1 MYGSELGSV
10 MPAPSTSFTKLLIA
24 DADRSVAF
32 YEALG
37 FTLTAR
43 DSVFARLRWAETAE
57 LYLVRQPNGHSLE
70 GRRGVGVLICFRT
83 EAVDTIADLA
93 RAAGASVDGPSD
105 QPWHTR
111 EIVVT
116 DPDGYRLNFL
126 QSAWPEQEA
135 LELRKEG

>member
-1 MYGSELGSV
+1 MADL
-10 MPAPSTSFTKLLIA
+10 AASFAKLLVA
-24 DADRSVAF
+24 DADRSLAF

-37 FTLTAR
+37 FTLAER
-43 DSVFARLRWAETAE
+43 DSVFARLRWTSGAD
-57 LYLVRQPNGHSLE
+57 LYLVRLPTGRTLD
-70 GRRGVGVLICFRT
+70 GRRGVGVLVCFRT
-83 EAVDTIADLA
+83 EGVDALA
-93 RAAGASVDGPSD
+93 LRARGAGATVEGPTD

-126 QSAWPEQEA
+126 ESSWPEQEA

>member
-1 MYGSELGSV
+1 MADL
-10 MPAPSTSFTKLLIA
+10 AASFAKLLVT

-37 FTLTAR
+37 FVLTER
-43 DSVFARLRWAETAE
+43 DAVFARLRWTNGAD
-57 LYLVRQPNGHSLE
+57 LFLVRQPAGQTLE
-70 GRRGVGVLICFRT
+70 GRRAVGVLVCFRT
-83 EAVDTIADLA
+83 EGVDTLAGWA
-93 RAAGASVDGPSD
+93 RAAGARVDGPTD

-126 QSAWPEQEA
+126 ESSWPEQEA